1 MRDVADDDDGDESC
15 AASRHSPDD
24 LCGRFESS
32 GDTVFSHFQLH
43 NKDIEI
49 I

>member
-1 MRDVADDDDGDESC
+1 MRDVADDDDGDENR

-32 GDTVFSHFQLH
+32 GDTVSPRFQLH
-43 NKDIEI
+43 NKDVEI